1 VIVMTRNSIVSAA
14 VVLTLAILVT
24 GSRESVAQDAP
35 KDLTPAEVVEV
46 RQAVVAWLECEECEE
61 GQLEAVKK
69 LGSNAVPTLGAT
81 LERGPSASSRERVR
95 RHLEVSYGKIAEYV
109 KKNPEEKLEVS
120 QEEYVKIYLENYAA
134 NYRVRSAQALAA
146 IGGDEARKRLA
157 TAAASESSRED
168 VQAAIEAAAKSA
180 R

>member
-1 VIVMTRNSIVSAA
+1 MTRNSIVSAA

-24 GSRESVAQDAP
+24 GSRDAVAQVSP
-35 KDLTPAEVVEV
+35 RDLSPEQATEV
-46 RQAVVAWLECEECEE
+46 RHAVAAWLECEECEE

-69 LGSNAVPTLGAT
+69 LGSSAVPTLGAT
-81 LERGPSASSRERVR
+81 LERGPSAASRSRVR
-95 RHLEVSYGKIAEYV
+95 RHLEDSYGKIAEYV

-146 IGGDEARKRLA
+146 IGGDEARKLLS
-157 TAAASESSRED
+157 AAAVKKSSRED